1 MRRLRKPVVK
11 KVDEEKGVEVNTTS
25 QNLTEEA
32 IVVVD
37 QSDIKMINPI
47 KETKKPTSAE
57 IWSTIDEPID

>member
-1 MRRLRKPVVK
+1 MRRLRKPVVI

-57 IWSTIDEPID
+57 IWSIIDEPID